1 MATKTRDLDNSAEE
15 RNNILEINI
24 SLSTHFSALSFV
36 NGALT
41 FVSIADYWVFKY
53 LHDCT
58 KLLLIC
64 YNHTHSV

>member
-41 FVSIADYWVFKY
+41 FVSIADY
-53 LHDCT
+53 
-58 KLLLIC
+58 
-64 YNHTHSV
+64 